1 LFADVAHAQ
10 AKYFLIDI
18 KIIKRPSRH
27 QSNLLIIKNKHLKIH
42 KYPWLQVFFVSK
54 GIKVFM
60 LFLENIKRPKKLRN
74 KKKYFNVFPNKIHL
88 KNKYYYNTK
97 QALKQKSMAFCILSK

>member
-1 LFADVAHAQ
+1 LKLKHSSASYTPNTVGKNTLSHFQCYSTGAGVTHLFADVAHAQ
-10 AKYFLIDI
+10 AKCFLIDI

-60 LFLENIKRPKKLRN
+60 LFLENIKRPKN
-74 KKKYFNVFPNKIHL
+74 
-88 KNKYYYNTK
+88 
-97 QALKQKSMAFCILSK
+97 